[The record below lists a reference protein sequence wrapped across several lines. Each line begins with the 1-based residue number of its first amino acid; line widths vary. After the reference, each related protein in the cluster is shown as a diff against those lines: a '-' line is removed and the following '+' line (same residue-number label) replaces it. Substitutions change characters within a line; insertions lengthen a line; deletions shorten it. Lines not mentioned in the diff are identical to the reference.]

1 VLAGARPL
9 TQLRL
14 QLDVDLYA
22 EIAER
27 LQGGRHDRG
36 GRPEPRSVGRV
47 HVQERPEGVAEVC
60 AVVRRS
66 GRLVAVALRLEGH
79 CGRWVCT
86 ALEGL

>member
-1 VLAGARPL
+1 VE
-9 TQLRL
+9 
-14 QLDVDLYA
+14 LYA

-27 LQGGRHDRG
+27 LEGGRHDRG

-47 HVQERPEGVAEVC
+47 HTQERPEGVVEAC
-60 AVVRRS
+60 AVVRRA